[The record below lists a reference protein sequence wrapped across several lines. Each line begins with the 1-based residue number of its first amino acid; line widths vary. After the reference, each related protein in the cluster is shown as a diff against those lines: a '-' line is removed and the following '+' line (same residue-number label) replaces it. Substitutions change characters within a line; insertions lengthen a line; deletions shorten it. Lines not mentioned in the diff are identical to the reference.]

1 MFLGC
6 LFIELIMISENL
18 LTKTINITDPD
29 LKYYYSARDGTEKE
43 IPNSIN
49 YIYFKDVKEG
59 KYCIFGNDYQ
69 EYYISGG
76 DDGSRLGGGYRFHK
90 TDSHF
95 ISRLIRGRSIT
106 DISSADKKYQDSCG
120 NPINIRCYIDVNLIC
135 KINNEYKEIY
145 IQELKYNEKPNLI
158 YKLCFVS
165 DLKPNSKYIISNF
178 TKSEYN
184 SGGVII
190 SEGVK
195 YYVSKKVLNILETYF
210 ECKNDNIY
218 CKYNN
223 KKEIAKL
230 TLITEDEIITDN
242 DIKILRQS
250 LKLEVE
256 NKKFTFYINNS
267 NHINYMKEGKYCFL
281 IMHIYNNLIYGYE
294 FNEDKYYYLKFE
306 EKPVLK
312 NIDQVIAKKFRRMIK
327 QDLYTYLLSN
337 NKKCGMTISIDK
349 DKNITSKLIKLNDNC
364 FETVLDISLL
374 EPVSEWDKELNYI
387 DEFDGIMEGFDNEEN
402 KDDQK

>member
-242 DIKILRQS
+242 DIKILHQS
-250 LKLEVE
+250 LRLEIG
-256 NKKFTFYINNS
+256 NKKFTFYINNF
-267 NHINYMKEGKYCFL
+267 NLINYKKEGKYCFL
-281 IMHIYNNLIYGYE
+281 FIHIYNSSLYNYLIYGYE
-294 FNEDKYYYLKFE
+294 FKEDKYYYLKLE
-306 EKPVLK
+306 ERVILK
-312 NIDQVIAKKFRRMIK
+312 NINQKISKNLKKK
-327 QDLYTYLLSN
+327 ENQDLYTCLLSN
-337 NKKCGMTISIDK
+337 NEKCGMLVSIDE
-349 DKNITSKLIKLNDNC
+349 DKNVTHKLVKLNVKYFDSI
-364 FETVLDISLL
+364 LDISLL
-374 EPVSEWDKELNYI
+374 KPVSKWYKKPCNI
-387 DEFDGIMEGFDNEEN
+387 DNINKFDDIIEGF
-402 KDDQK
+402 

>member
-1 MFLGC
+1 
-6 LFIELIMISENL
+6 MISENL
-18 LTKTINITDPD
+18 LTKTINITDPN
-29 LKYYYSARDGTEKE
+29 LEYYYSARDGTEKE
-43 IPNSIN
+43 IPDSIN

-59 KYCIFGNDYQ
+59 KYYIYSNDYQ
-69 EYYISGG
+69 EYYISGNNSNC
-76 DDGSRLGGGYRFHK
+76 DGGYRLHK
-90 TDSHF
+90 TDSYF
-95 ISRLIRGRSIT
+95 ISRLTRNGNETVR
-106 DISSADKKYQDSCG
+106 SSADKKYYDG
-120 NPINIRCYIDVNLIC
+120 YNPIYIRCYNYVNLIC

-145 IQELKYNEKPNLI
+145 IQELKYNEKPILI

-178 TKSEYN
+178 TKSEYR
-184 SGGVII
+184 SGGVIT

-230 TLITEDEIITDN
+230 TLITEDEIVTDN

-281 IMHIYNNLIYGYE
+281 IMHIYNNLIYSYE

-364 FETVLDISLL
+364 FETVIDISLL
-374 EPVSEWDKELNYI
+374 EPISEWDKELNYI

-402 KDDQK
+402 KDEQK